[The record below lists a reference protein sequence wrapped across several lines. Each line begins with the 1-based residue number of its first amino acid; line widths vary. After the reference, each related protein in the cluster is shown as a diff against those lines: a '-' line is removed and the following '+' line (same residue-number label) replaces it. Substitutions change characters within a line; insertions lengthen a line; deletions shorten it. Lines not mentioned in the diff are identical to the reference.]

1 MERVAIDPL
10 EVPGPGRRLVSRVVV
25 TDRIPIVSSE
35 SNCLNCSLTAP
46 WGFAMFTRPPA
57 SYSGPGPP
65 PIPYL
70 GLNINAPMEFD
81 IQDQCCSDVQLCGEI
96 SFCSR
101 ISQCFVTLE
110 KNAAPSLVFLQIS
123 SSHDYMMRKQKA
135 CTEPWPCRSR
145 GISVAWPQYFR

>member
-1 MERVAIDPL
+1 MERVAVDPL

-65 PIPYL
+65 PIL
-70 GLNINAPMEFD
+70 D
-81 IQDQCCSDVQLCGEI
+81 SI
-96 SFCSR
+96 SM
-101 ISQCFVTLE
+101 LE
-110 KNAAPSLVFLQIS
+110 WNLTSKTNAAVMCSCAEKYHFVHEYRIVFCPIRKECSSFFSFLVDIFIS
-123 SSHDYMMRKQKA
+123 
-135 CTEPWPCRSR
+135 
-145 GISVAWPQYFR
+145 